1 MFSLRFF
8 TILCLIYSYE
18 KSLRLRDEA
27 IPSLLRGLPRIAE
40 ADARNDI
47 VFFPKN

>member
-27 IPSLLRGLPRIAE
+27 IPSLLRGLPRTAE

-47 VFFPKN
+47 VFFPKD